1 MGVLP
6 VSSFGYKFTIY
17 IKFHAINLLITWVNK
32 VDTSPIPGVPC
43 FVDVSTQIPADVL
56 QGNLLIVQIK
66 QTHCWANG
74 VKSRLFIAV
83 NV

>member
-1 MGVLP
+1 MGVLS
-6 VSSFGYKFTIY
+6 VSSFGYKLYFISSY
-17 IKFHAINLLITWVNK
+17 MRS
-32 VDTSPIPGVPC
+32 TSPIPGVPG